1 MTPEE
6 RVDVANIAGQ
16 PLKTLT
22 QQILTIA
29 DPDVL
34 ADIAENAPPGP
45 DGKPDVDAAIRAH
58 IETIVTPLAGNAKLR
73 ERLIQIRASHDRV
86 IDEVSVDQL
95 LGAHGVIDL
104 SKCRDVV
111 SSWRVFIE
119 ENKDEI
125 TLIQVLYSQPKDAKI
140 TFAELKEV
148 VNAIAAPPR
157 SWSIDLIWNAYMA
170 LEADKVKKAG
180 RHTATDLITL
190 IRYTLQLDRE
200 LVPYAITVEDR
211 YTNWLAQQAQNGVTF
226 TDTQR
231 WWLDRIKD
239 TIAQSAHITV
249 DDLALAPFT
258 ERGGIDGAGRDLG
271 ANAQALIDDLN
282 RTLAA

>member
-1 MTPEE
+1 
-6 RVDVANIAGQ
+6 
-16 PLKTLT
+16 LT
-22 QQILTIA
+22 QQLLTIA

-34 ADIAENAPPGP
+34 AGIAENAPSRP

-58 IETIVTPLAGNAKLR
+58 IETIVTLLAGNAKLR

-86 IDEVSVDQL
+86 IDEVSIDQL
-95 LGAHGVIDL
+95 VGAYGVVDL

-125 TLIQVLYSQPKDAKI
+125 TLIQVLYSQTKDAKI

-190 IRYTLQLDRE
+190 IRYTLELDHE
-200 LVPYAITVEDR
+200 LVPFALTVEEKYD
-211 YTNWLAQQAQNGVTF
+211 NWLAQQAQKGVKF
-226 TDTQR
+226 TENQR

-239 TIAQSAHITV
+239 TIIQNASITT
-249 DDLALAPFT
+249 DDLELAPFT

-271 ANAQALIDDLN
+271 DAVSTLMAELN
-282 RTLAA
+282 TVLAA